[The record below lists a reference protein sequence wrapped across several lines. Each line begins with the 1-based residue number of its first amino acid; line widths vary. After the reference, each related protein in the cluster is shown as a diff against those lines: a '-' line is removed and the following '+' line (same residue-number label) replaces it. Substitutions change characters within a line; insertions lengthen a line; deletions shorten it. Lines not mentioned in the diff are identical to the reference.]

1 MTFISIFKI
10 QFNVIYYT
18 TRLVNSAFYN
28 FAPELKATV
37 KMSEGKWSVILN
49 PNAGG
54 KLAGRE
60 WPHIEKELL
69 SQGFV
74 FDSVKTEKPMHAIQ
88 LVEKKLKEG
97 YRKIIAIGGDGT
109 LHEVVNGIMKQNH
122 VNPDEILLAMIS
134 VGTGNDWI
142 KTHLISPDYKIAI
155 QQIKNGNTIRQDVG
169 KIVYKNGG
177 PNNEVRYFI
186 NSVGIGFDARVVE
199 YILPNKAKG
208 LSNKSDYMLGLIKS
222 LFTNK
227 NILTRLQLDGKTIN
241 AKIYNLTV
249 GLCKF
254 KGGGFKMSPHAIPND
269 GKLDITLACRITK
282 GKLIANLPK
291 IFGGKVDQIKQFEF
305 FKVTDLMLHP
315 SGPMC
320 TEADGEFLGHHPIQ
334 VSVIP
339 SKLRLISDFK
349 PEILN

>member
-1 MTFISIFKI
+1 MG
-10 QFNVIYYT
+10 
-18 TRLVNSAFYN
+18 
-28 FAPELKATV
+28 E
-37 KMSEGKWSVILN
+37 EKWLVILN

-54 KLAGRE
+54 SLAGKE

-69 SQGFV
+69 SQGFN
-74 FDSVKTEKPMHAIQ
+74 FELVKTEKPMHAIN
-88 LVEKKLKEG
+88 LAEIKLKEG
-97 YRKIIAIGGDGT
+97 FRKIIAIGGDGT
-109 LHEVVNGIMKQNH
+109 LHEVVNGIMKQNF
-122 VNPDEILLAMIS
+122 VNTDEILLAMIS

-142 KTHLISPDYKIAI
+142 KTHLISPDYKVAI
-155 QQIKNGNTIRQDVG
+155 QQIKNGNTIKQDVG
-169 KIVYKNGG
+169 KIVFKNGG
-177 PNNEVRYFI
+177 PNPEVRYFI

-199 YILPNKAKG
+199 YIMPNKQKG
-208 LSNKSDYMLGLIKS
+208 QSNKSDYVVGLIKS

-227 NILTRLQLDGKTIN
+227 NILTRLQLDNETIH

-254 KGGGFKMSPHAIPND
+254 KGGGFKMSPYAIPND

-305 FKVTDLMLHP
+305 FKVNDLMLHP

-320 TEADGEFLGHHPIQ
+320 TEADGEFLGHHPLQ
-334 VSVIP
+334 VTVIP
-339 SKLRLISDFK
+339 SKLWLISDFK
-349 PEILN
+349 PENLN

>member
-1 MTFISIFKI
+1 MG
-10 QFNVIYYT
+10 
-18 TRLVNSAFYN
+18 
-28 FAPELKATV
+28 E
-37 KMSEGKWSVILN
+37 EKWLVILN

-54 KLAGRE
+54 SLAGKE

-69 SQGFV
+69 SQGFN
-74 FDSVKTEKPMHAIQ
+74 FELVKTEKPMHAIN
-88 LVEKKLKEG
+88 LTEIKLKEG
-97 YRKIIAIGGDGT
+97 FRKIIAIGGDGT
-109 LHEVVNGIMKQNH
+109 LHEVVNGIMKQNF
-122 VNPDEILLAMIS
+122 VNTDEILLAMIS

-142 KTHLISPDYKIAI
+142 KTHLISPDYKVAI
-155 QQIKNGNTIRQDVG
+155 QQIKNGNTIKQDVG

-177 PNNEVRYFI
+177 PNPEVRYFI

-199 YILPNKAKG
+199 YIMPNKQKG
-208 LSNKSDYMLGLIKS
+208 QSNKSDYVVGLIKS

-227 NILTRLQLDGKTIN
+227 NILTRLQLDNETIH

-305 FKVTDLMLHP
+305 FKVNDLMLHP
-315 SGPMC
+315 SGPIC
-320 TEADGEFLGHHPIQ
+320 TEADGEFLGHHPLQ
-334 VSVIP
+334 VTVIP
-339 SKLRLISDFK
+339 NKLWLISDFK
-349 PEILN
+349 PENLN